1 MSKILLY
8 VITSLVSFAGAA
20 FADAPLSCLQR
31 ASDQQ
36 LLDEVASRM
45 GGGGNPTPLAQV
57 SARCDSS
64 AFFHVAVT
72 NLESGKEVDK
82 SFSTGSASLCDKAVA
97 LVMRKTGGQ
106 GLQNNLMIGFC
117 DSSAFFTR
125 LLLKTTGEI
134 QEMGSTSTGSMS
146 KCQAAMDQL

>member
-1 MSKILLY
+1 MPKVLFSLLIS
-8 VITSLVSFAGAA
+8 VVSFSGAA

-45 GGGGNPTPLAQV
+45 GGGGTPTPLAQV

-64 AFFHVAVT
+64 AYFHVSVT

-82 SFSTGSASLCDKAVA
+82 SFAIGSVSLCDKAVA
-97 LVMRKTGGQ
+97 LVLRKTGGQ
-106 GLQNNLMIGFC
+106 GLQHNLMIGFC
-117 DSSAFFTR
+117 DSSAYFSR

-134 QEMGSTSTGSMS
+134 QEMGSEATGSMS